1 MVWTITIAINSSAN
15 FRIYYYRAK
24 TFKDGAKF
32 IFDKLI
38 GKVTKI
44 TSFRDGVS
52 RLLENLRSSRPN
64 NFNLSTSGT
73 GTSSISVVRIYDISS
88 TTPRY
93 LGNHYV
99 AAGTQRQLS
108 SQHSCPPLPSHKNI

>member
-38 GKVTKI
+38 GKVK
-44 TSFRDGVS
+44 GHQ
-52 RLLENLRSSRPN
+52 
-64 NFNLSTSGT
+64 
-73 GTSSISVVRIYDISS
+73 
-88 TTPRY
+88 
-93 LGNHYV
+93 NHIFWRWCLQV
-99 AAGTQRQLS
+99 IR
-108 SQHSCPPLPSHKNI
+108 KFKK